1 MASVPSSLRGTI
13 SCKMLLVDVLP
24 LDGEWMRRGLLR
36 RGVKGDGEGCIQDL
50 SQRGK
55 NECYGTKPEN
65 EIEL

>member
-13 SCKMLLVDVLP
+13 SCKMLLLEALLDVLP
-24 LDGEWMRRGLLR
+24 LAGEWMRRG
-36 RGVKGDGEGCIQDL
+36 VKEDGEGCIQDL

>member
-1 MASVPSSLRGTI
+1 MLWVELLEE
-13 SCKMLLVDVLP
+13 LLVVW
-24 LDGEWMRRGLLR
+24 EWMRRGLLR
-36 RGVKGDGEGCIQDL
+36 RGVKEDGEGCIQDL